1 MPELRPEAHPGS
13 TPNSL
18 ALSPDGK
25 QLVTGTMNCT
35 ILFWDWQA
43 KTHLFFERSGDRLRL
58 ARLRSNVAAFQAQN
72 DDWSEA
78 TKAYDEYNYARAL
91 EVTELLEVAKEA
103 YDIVIV
109 DTSPFFYGPMLALLE
124 PTDQLFMLCGLD
136 VPTLKN
142 VKLSLQTLEQLGFP
156 MSRTEL
162 VLNRV
167 APKVGLSREDVE
179 ETLGMKVSYEIPNDP
194 VVAPSVNRGAAAV
207 LLEPESEFAAAIAAL
222 AAAADPV
229 GATPAAALANTSKRR
244 WLTPARRLLEGR
256 SS

>member
-1 MPELRPEAHPGS
+1 MRPEDAE
-13 TPNSL
+13 
-18 ALSPDGK
+18 
-25 QLVTGTMNCT
+25 LVTE
-35 ILFWDWQA
+35 A
-43 KTHLFFERSGDRLRL
+43 K
-58 ARLRSNVAAFQAQN
+58 
-72 DDWSEA
+72 
-78 TKAYDEYNYARAL
+78 
-91 EVTELLEVAKEA
+91 VTELLEVAKEA

-179 ETLGMKVSYEIPNDP
+179 ETLGMKVRYEIPNDP

-207 LLEPESEFAAAIAAL
+207 LLEPESEFAAAIAEL